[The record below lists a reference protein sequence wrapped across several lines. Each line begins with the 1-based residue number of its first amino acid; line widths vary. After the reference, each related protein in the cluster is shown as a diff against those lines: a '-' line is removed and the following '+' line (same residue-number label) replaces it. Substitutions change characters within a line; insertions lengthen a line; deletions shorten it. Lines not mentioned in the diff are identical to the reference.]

1 MLITCPECSKNISDK
16 AVMCPNCGYPMK
28 DVHQTTVKRT
38 KAKRLPNGFGQIS
51 EIKGRK
57 LRNPFR
63 AIVTVGTKE
72 NGKPICKLL
81 SPKGYFRTYNE
92 AYQAL
97 MQYNAS
103 DHTKDTDITFK
114 ELYDEWSEKYYRD
127 LGSDSSVTSH
137 KTAWKYLTPLYNAK
151 ITNARIKD
159 VKDVIERATR
169 KINGRDREAS
179 ANVKS
184 NMKILLNLLY
194 DYAMEC
200 DIVDKNIA
208 RSFNL
213 SKNITKERSKVNKEH
228 IPFTEAEKKLL
239 WGHSGDDY
247 VNIILIQC
255 LTGFRPQ
262 EILELDTADVDLE
275 QNIIIGGMKT
285 DSGRNRTVPIHS
297 AIKSLVEE
305 QYHFAK
311 AKGSKKLF
319 FKLEDGK
326 PMSVFNYTARFKK
339 VIKKY
344 QLNPDHRP
352 HDPRKDFVTEAKK
365 YKMDEYALKRIV
377 GHSIKDITERVYT
390 ERDTKWLQEEIE
402 KIKVGCN

>member
-16 AVMCPNCGYPMK
+16 AIMCPNCGYPMK
-28 DVHQTTVKRT
+28 DVHQAPVRRT

-63 AIVTVGTKE
+63 VIVTVGTGE

-97 MQYNAS
+97 MLYNTS
-103 DHTKDTDITFK
+103 DHTKDQNITFK
-114 ELYDEWSEKYYRD
+114 ELYYEWSEKYYRD
-127 LGSDSSVTSH
+127 LGSDSSVASH
-137 KTAWKYLTPLYNAK
+137 KTAWKYLSPLYSTK
-151 ITNARIKD
+151 VTDARIKD
-159 VKDVIERATR
+159 IKDVVEGATR
-169 KINGRDREAS
+169 KINGHDREAS

-239 WGHSGDDY
+239 WSHLGEDY

-262 EILELDTADVDLE
+262 ELLELNTDDVDLE
-275 QNIIIGGMKT
+275 QNIIVGGMKT

-305 QYHFAK
+305 QYHLAK
-311 AKGSKKLF
+311 AKGYEKLF

-339 VIKKY
+339 VMKKY

-402 KIKVGCN
+402 KIKLE